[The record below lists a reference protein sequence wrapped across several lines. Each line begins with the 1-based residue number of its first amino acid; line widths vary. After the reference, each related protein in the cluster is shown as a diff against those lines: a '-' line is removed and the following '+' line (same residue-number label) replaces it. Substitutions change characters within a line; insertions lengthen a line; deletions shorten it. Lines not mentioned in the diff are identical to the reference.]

1 MIETPFEKRLNAI
14 KEKFGESLVRTP
26 TYTACDTIEATDE
39 VMSSRLKKIELTVTP
54 QKSNYSAKKLF
65 ETGGIFPLLDAAK
78 FKGKIDEKS
87 TKTAVFVKGDRTSK
101 SIDVVLTN
109 NTASK
114 ISMLNASP
122 ASIAETNWNFVNQLL
137 REAKSKTKRI
147 LLEKLGSEAVEWGHG
162 DTMLFTGSEENM
174 LVASVCDLCERIWSH
189 GLQSHQRKSA
199 LWHYLYKFG
208 RASEKLLRFKGTLG
222 VQAYCVP
229 LISSKPYILPD
240 HSR

>member
-1 MIETPFEKRLNAI
+1 
-14 KEKFGESLVRTP
+14 
-26 TYTACDTIEATDE
+26 
-39 VMSSRLKKIELTVTP
+39 
-54 QKSNYSAKKLF
+54 
-65 ETGGIFPLLDAAK
+65 
-78 FKGKIDEKS
+78 
-87 TKTAVFVKGDRTSK
+87 
-101 SIDVVLTN
+101 
-109 NTASK
+109 
-114 ISMLNASP
+114 MLNASP

-240 HSR
+240 HSRPIQVVIDPKINNHSFDSEIMAVMHNVATMHEIKTEIGYARAWIRLALERKKLSSFLHVLVNDNSLLKTLYKR